1 MLQRLLRRFLLTE
14 PELALSYGPDSQP
27 RAVVEAIAATP
38 NSHSA
43 TSGRTRHDV
52 PRSRP
57 TSPLMY
63 CRFPAKHSI
72 DAKTCRRPSPPARAL
87 HLRFRT
93 KLEEC
98 EALVGIES
106 LIANR
111 INAVAGRDSSG
122 PTPPGECAAGSAP
135 VSGSTVGAPSPLWNA
150 LLAAARAADR
160 SPPTGVRA
168 HRTFDYAVFGV
179 SV

>member
-1 MLQRLLRRFLLTE
+1 LLQRLLRRFLLTE

-87 HLRFRT
+87 HQRSPT

-98 EALVGIES
+98 DALVGIES
-106 LIANR
+106 LVANR
-111 INAVAGRDSSG
+111 INAVAGGDSSG
-122 PTPPGECAAGSAP
+122 PRGLLKKAFPAAQYRRSVDLGS
-135 VSGSTVGAPSPLWNA
+135 S
-150 LLAAARAADR
+150 
-160 SPPTGVRA
+160 
-168 HRTFDYAVFGV
+168 GV
-179 SV
+179 SPHRRAGVEGVNRPRW